1 MAFDALNTL
10 ANQYGPEALKEA
22 FKLWTLCQELNARTE
37 ARAQAESLQ
46 TESLQ
51 TESPEAE
58 NPELAPVETP
68 RRFILCETIP
78 RFHPNCAK
86 HNVDRWM
93 LYLSFIPKT
102 QSPINFNQLLE
113 IWKNH
118 KSELDAN
125 RPDDHHHQ
133 HTVPSRHY
141 PDGEVKYALEKLIKA
156 GAIEEI

>member
-37 ARAQAESLQ
+37 SRAQA
-46 TESLQ
+46 
-51 TESPEAE
+51 ESPEAE

-68 RRFILCETIP
+68 RRFILSETAP
-78 RFHPNCAK
+78 RFHRKCAR
-86 HNVDRWM
+86 HNVERWM

-102 QSPINFNQLLE
+102 RSPINFNQLLE

-118 KSELDAN
+118 ESELDAN
-125 RPDDHHHQ
+125 RPDGHHHQ
-133 HTVPSRHY
+133 HTVPSRHSLD
-141 PDGEVKYALEKLIKA
+141 PELNYALIQLIKA